1 MVAVPPG
8 MPAKWEDIL
17 AMFHDGTTKLPDRNL
32 VAGPGS
38 KRWIASAVNGAWSDT
53 ATRSGG
59 EDWGFDG
66 YKAYYFASRS
76 EKPYLVF
83 GFRYDWKEFGND
95 PGPLSDFTGA
105 AGAIFGSVWAG
116 TNKDTNPLM
125 SKKAAEV
132 FNNMD
137 LWTGGWA
144 VEFNKWAESVG
155 NGSEELEGKSAALF
169 EAVLLAVKRSLLET
183 QSYYMSGAVKSDLE
197 AVSSKLKTTI
207 DVLAK
212 NAWDW
217 FEKRETVPVVAGQTP
232 REAGPISMPFTHL
245 YAEFLRALAAKTFT
259 TDYRDRF
266 DGLDFESVEGEA
278 KLSWLA
284 GVKTELDDAS
294 AQTMLDL
301 ATAYDKASAKLSDA
315 NAVVKPTFTIS
326 LTPEEQ
332 KDFYGDTG
340 TGDDGGPG
348 GADDFLNK
356 FKEMFGGGA
365 GGDEGGGGNQD
376 LGGPPPVT
384 GPNGSESSSKGPG
397 TNGLG
402 LGPNPITGPNG
413 STSGTSNPLG
423 SGGLPAGSRIDPK
436 TGAVTDSKGKPVLGA
451 DGRPLVVPPGS
462 TIGPGGKIISPA
474 GPKPPTLPNG
484 STSGGNALRGF
495 GIDAE
500 GNVIVPKGTKVDA
513 HGNLIGADG
522 KPLTNAYGGKLS
534 VPPGSRINADG
545 TISDP
550 QGKHITESSNN
561 LKTRNPKTLDE
572 LFNGQRRP
580 STSSG
585 ELFGGS
591 KGASENLRR
600 MVDSNGNAIRE
611 PSSVVAGLSN
621 RARAAMGL
629 PATPAVPPTQGNVST
644 QSLGALG
651 RGGAG
656 GTGSGMPFM
665 PPMGMGGGGGAPG
678 GGANGGDRQ
687 RNVWLSED
695 EEVWGTEPDA
705 GTGVIGR

>member
-1 MVAVPPG
+1 M
-8 MPAKWEDIL
+8 
-17 AMFHDGTTKLPDRNL
+17 
-32 VAGPGS
+32 
-38 KRWIASAVNGAWSDT
+38 
-53 ATRSGG
+53 
-59 EDWGFDG
+59 
-66 YKAYYFASRS
+66 
-76 EKPYLVF
+76 
-83 GFRYDWKEFGND
+83 
-95 PGPLSDFTGA
+95 SDFTGA

-125 SKKAAEV
+125 SKKAADV

-144 VEFNKWAESVG
+144 AEFNKWAESVG

-183 QSYYMSGAVKSDLE
+183 QSYYMSGVIKSDLE

-259 TDYRDRF
+259 TAYRDRF
-266 DGLDFESVEGEA
+266 DGLDYESVEGEA
-278 KLSWLA
+278 KLNWLA
-284 GVKTELDDAS
+284 GVKAGLDDAS

-301 ATAYDKASAKLSDA
+301 ATAYDKASGKLSDA
-315 NAVVKPTFTIS
+315 NSVVKPTFTIS

-332 KDFYGDTG
+332 KDFYGG
-340 TGDDGGPG
+340 TGAGGDGGTG

-356 FKEMFGGGA
+356 FKEMFGGGDGTGGA
-365 GGDEGGGGNQD
+365 GGGSGGAGGGDLG

-436 TGAVTDSKGKPVLGA
+436 TGAVTDSAGKPVLGA
-451 DGRPLVVPPGS
+451 DGRPLIVPPGS

-484 STSGGNALRGF
+484 STSGGNPPRGF

-513 HGNLIGADG
+513 QGNLIGADG
-522 KPLTNAYGGKLS
+522 KPLTNMYGGKLS

-585 ELFGGS
+585 DLFGGS
-591 KGASENLRR
+591 KGASETLRK

-611 PSSVVAGLSN
+611 PSSVVSGLSN

-629 PATPAVPPTQGNVST
+629 PAAPAAPPGQGSLPTQSP
-644 QSLGALG
+644 GALG

-656 GTGSGMPFM
+656 GGSGSGMPFM